1 MNTYSKSEPIN
12 MNASTPAEQLLKRG
26 ARVEHKNAGDFLL
39 ETDERALSQ
48 TLADRTSFELSADD
62 WAAFQAALQQPA
74 RQKPKLQ
81 KMLSKPGLLG

>member
-1 MNTYSKSEPIN
+1 

-26 ARVEHKNAGDFLL
+26 ARVEYQNAGDFLL
-39 ETDERALSQ
+39 ETDELALSQ
-48 TLADRTSFELSADD
+48 TLADRTRFELSADD

-81 KMLSKPGLLG
+81 QMLSKPGLLA